1 MSPRLV
7 VVLGY
12 SDGESSLHPICT
24 ARLRRAEALARP
36 EDVVLLSG
44 WARHPS
50 STSEAEL
57 MERAWGGP
65 SARLITSADARTTY
79 GNARAAAAAAAEVG
93 AHDVVLVTSRWHER
107 RAARL
112 FRAALRGSGPR
123 LVLAS
128 ADGKGTRAAR
138 LRELVCWT
146 FVPVQAVVAARR
158 SPAPGE
164 ERSAPASS
172 A

>member
-1 MSPRLV
+1 MRL
-7 VVLGY
+7 
-12 SDGESSLHPICT
+12 
-24 ARLRRAEALARP
+24 
-36 EDVVLLSG
+36 
-44 WARHPS
+44 
-50 STSEAEL
+50 
-57 MERAWGGP
+57 
-65 SARLITSADARTTY
+65 
-79 GNARAAAAAAAEVG
+79 
-93 AHDVVLVTSRWHER
+93 
-107 RAARL
+107 
-112 FRAALRGSGPR
+112 RAALVVGV
-123 LVLAS
+123 LALATLAS